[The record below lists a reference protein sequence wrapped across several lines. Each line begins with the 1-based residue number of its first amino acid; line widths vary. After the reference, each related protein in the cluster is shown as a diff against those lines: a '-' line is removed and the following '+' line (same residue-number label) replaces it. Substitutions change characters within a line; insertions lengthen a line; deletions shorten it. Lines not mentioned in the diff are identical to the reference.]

1 MRTHLTW
8 EEIEKYIDTSELSEE
23 YLLWIETVSE
33 HLDACEICQKRIQ
46 KAVAIEAAL
55 EEENFGQ
62 MLELAQQEEEIRR
75 NILICKLYQMS
86 QDDSTKAELKQTMI
100 QIMQKMQQQVVQAYI
115 LQAVAMQ
122 QRAGVSRGE
131 EYFVKREDGLEISYT
146 DSRLQVCF
154 TKDSSKSYSV
164 VLNKDGKAP
173 QIVGAVWSDVKDCF
187 VAEFEIEDT
196 LTEFEVYIVE
206 N

>member
-8 EEIEKYIDTSELSEE
+8 EEIEKYIDTSDLSEE
-23 YLLWIETVSE
+23 YLLWMETVSE
-33 HLDACEICQKRIQ
+33 HIDACETCQKRIQ

-86 QDDSTKAELKQTMI
+86 QDDSTKAELRQTMT
-100 QIMQKMQQQVVQAYI
+100 QIMQKMQQQAVNAYI

-131 EYFVKREDGLEISYT
+131 ECFVKREDSLEISYT
-146 DSRLQVCF
+146 DSLLQVCF
-154 TKDSSKSYSV
+154 TKDSSK
-164 VLNKDGKAP
+164 G
-173 QIVGAVWSDVKDCF
+173 
-187 VAEFEIEDT
+187 
-196 LTEFEVYIVE
+196 
-206 N
+206 